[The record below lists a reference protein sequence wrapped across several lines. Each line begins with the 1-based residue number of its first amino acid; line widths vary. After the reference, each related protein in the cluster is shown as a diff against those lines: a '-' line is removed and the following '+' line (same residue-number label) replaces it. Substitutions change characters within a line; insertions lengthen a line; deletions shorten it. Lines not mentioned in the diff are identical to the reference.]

1 MDSIQYLPTEVLEYI
16 LYNVDQDTIRDTC
29 TQVCQEWSKI
39 IQAVQ
44 FWKRYHHFWSKSKN
58 NYLSKPIGLTKYQ
71 KRVIPDK
78 MFNDIYH
85 WKLFSYIKPN
95 ENPFEINLLKNW
107 DGSMVTPEEI
117 QKQDNRY
124 FEGMISFQQY
134 LNTFRLR

>member
-1 MDSIQYLPTEVLEYI
+1 
-16 LYNVDQDTIRDTC
+16 
-29 TQVCQEWSKI
+29 
-39 IQAVQ
+39 
-44 FWKRYHHFWSKSKN
+44 
-58 NYLSKPIGLTKYQ
+58 
-71 KRVIPDK
+71 

-124 FEGMISFQQY
+124 FEGMISF
-134 LNTFRLR
+134 

>member
-29 TQVCQEWSKI
+29 TKVCQEWSKV

-44 FWKRYHHFWSKSKN
+44 FWKRYHHFWSKSENK
-58 NYLSKPIGLTKYQ
+58 YLSKPIGLTKYQ
-71 KRVIPDK
+71 KSVIPDK
-78 MFNDIYH
+78 IFNDIYN

-95 ENPFEINLLKNW
+95 ENPFEINLLRNW

-117 QKQDNRY
+117 QKQSNRY
-124 FEGMISFQQY
+124 FEGMISF
-134 LNTFRLR
+134 

>member
-1 MDSIQYLPTEVLEYI
+1 MDSIHYLPTEVLEYI

-44 FWKRYHHFWSKSKN
+44 FWKRYHHFWSQSKN
-58 NYLSKPIGLTKYQ
+58 KYLSKPIGLTKYQ
-71 KRVIPDK
+71 KSVIPDK

-117 QKQDNRY
+117 QKQDNRF
-124 FEGMISFQQY
+124 FEGMISF
-134 LNTFRLR
+134 

>member
-1 MDSIQYLPTEVLEYI
+1 MDSIHYLPTEVIEYI

-44 FWKRYHHFWSKSKN
+44 FWKRYHHFWSQSKN
-58 NYLSKPIGLTKYQ
+58 KYLSKPIGSTKYQ
-71 KRVIPDK
+71 KSVIPDK

-124 FEGMISFQQY
+124 FEGMISF
-134 LNTFRLR
+134 

>member
-29 TQVCQEWSKI
+29 TKVCQEWSEV

-58 NYLSKPIGLTKYQ
+58 KYSSKPIGLTKYQ
-71 KRVIPDK
+71 KSVIPDK

-107 DGSMVTPEEI
+107 DGSMVTLEEI

-124 FEGMISFQQY
+124 FEGMISF
-134 LNTFRLR
+134 

>member
-1 MDSIQYLPTEVLEYI
+1 MDSIHYLPTEVLEYI

-58 NYLSKPIGLTKYQ
+58 KYLSEPIGLTKYQ
-71 KRVIPDK
+71 KSVIPDK

-124 FEGMISFQQY
+124 FEGMISF
-134 LNTFRLR
+134 

>member
-29 TQVCQEWSKI
+29 TKVCQEWSKV
-39 IQAVQ
+39 IQDVQ
-44 FWKRYHHFWSKSKN
+44 FWKRYHQFWSESEYK
-58 NYLSKPIGLTKYQ
+58 YLSKPIGLTKYQ
-71 KRVIPDK
+71 KSVIPDK
-78 MFNDIYH
+78 MFNDIYN

-124 FEGMISFQQY
+124 FEGMISI
-134 LNTFRLR
+134 